1 MVTTPNAKKDLEKL
15 GHTYIA
21 DGNLKFHYIGN
32 QFDRFFFSTLKMQLP
47 YNTEIPLQYLSRKM
61 EINF

>member
-32 QFDRFFFSTLKMQLP
+32 QFDRFFFFHIKNAVTIQYRNSTP
-47 YNTEIPLQYLSRKM
+47 VFI
-61 EINF
+61 